1 MKADA
6 MMTASIV
13 LAASAAVLLPRVGN
27 AGEDLMAGKVDTGR
41 TISLEAT
48 VDAPASIVFAL
59 WTTEAGIQS
68 FFAPKAVID
77 PRVGG
82 RYEIAFI
89 PAADPEGESHGT
101 KGARILR
108 FEPDRALSFEWF
120 TFVSRD
126 LSAVAP
132 PGASGPPVVPVA
144 VRNARPIPTW
154 VDLSL
159 EPVAGQP
166 GKTHLRLEHRGFKSG
181 PPWDESFE
189 YFWRAWATVLG
200 RLGARCAHGA

>member
-1 MKADA
+1 
-6 MMTASIV
+6 MTRTS
-13 LAASAAVLLPRVGN
+13 LARFSSAVLLSSGALLR
-27 AGEDLMAGKVDTGR
+27 GEDLMAGKVDTGR
-41 TISLEAT
+41 TILLEAT
-48 VDAPASIVFAL
+48 VDAPASAVFKL

-68 FFAPKAVID
+68 FFAPRAVID

-82 RYEIAFI
+82 RYEIVFA
-89 PAADPEGESHGT
+89 PELDPQGESAGT

-108 FEPDRALSFEWF
+108 FEPDRRLAFEWF

-126 LSAVAP
+126 LSAGAP
-132 PGASGPPVVPVA
+132 PGATSPPVVPEA

-154 VDLSL
+154 VEISF

-166 GKTHLRLEHRGFKSG
+166 GRTRVRLSHRGFRTG
-181 PPWDESFE
+181 TPWDESFE

-200 RLGARCAHGA
+200 GLGARCAHGA

>member
-1 MKADA
+1 
-6 MMTASIV
+6 MMSASIA
-13 LAASAAVLLPRVGN
+13 LAASAAVLLHGAGA

-41 TISLEAT
+41 AISLEAT
-48 VDAPASIVFAL
+48 VDAPASTVFTL
-59 WTTEAGIQS
+59 WTTQAGIQS
-68 FFAPKAVID
+68 FFAPRAVID

-82 RYEIAFI
+82 RYEIAFF
-89 PAADPEGESHGT
+89 PQVDPDGESAGT

-126 LSAVAP
+126 FRAVAP
-132 PGASGPPVVPVA
+132 PGATSPPVVPAA
-144 VRNARPIPTW
+144 VRNTRPIPTW

-159 EPVAGQP
+159 EAVAGHP
-166 GKTHLRLEHRGFKSG
+166 GKTHVRLTHRGFGSG
-181 PPWDESFE
+181 TPWDESFE

-200 RLGARCAHGA
+200 RLGARCSRGA